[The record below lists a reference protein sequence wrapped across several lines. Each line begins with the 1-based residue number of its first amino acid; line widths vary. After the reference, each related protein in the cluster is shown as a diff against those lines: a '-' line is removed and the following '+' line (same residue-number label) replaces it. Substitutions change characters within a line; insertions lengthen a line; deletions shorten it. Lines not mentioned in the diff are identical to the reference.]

1 MKLISLVILFIYSC
15 TSSTPNF
22 QDKMNKISKNGM
34 TVSWETKGDRLVIK
48 MFAPTKG
55 WLAIG
60 FNDKGG
66 LANTNLIMSCVRN
79 GQVFI
84 EDQFIKSPGSHI
96 KVTDLGGND
105 QTSRHSGEETAK
117 GTTISFEITQTALD
131 QFHHNLKEG
140 QKYHLLM
147 AFSREDDFQHHSM
160 MRTSIEI
167 IL

>member
-1 MKLISLVILFIYSC
+1 MKLISLALFFIYSC
-15 TSSTPNF
+15 TATTPNF
-22 QDKMNKISKNGM
+22 YNKMKKVNKNGM
-34 TVSWETKGDRLVIK
+34 TVFWEINESQLAIK
-48 MFAPTKG
+48 MFAPTDG
-55 WLAIG
+55 WIAIG
-60 FNDKGG
+60 FNTKDG
-66 LANTNLIMSCVRN
+66 LINTNLIMACVKN
-79 GQVFI
+79 GQVLI

-117 GTTISFEITQTALD
+117 GTTISFEITQFALD
-131 QFHHNLKEG
+131 QFHHHLKEG

-160 MRTSIEI
+160 MRTSVEI